1 MRIACADV
9 GSRRSLAT
17 RLAVLG
23 AAVVIPIAG
32 CTPKTGS
39 AAVVQST
46 RISVSSFRNVVTAG
60 ITPEIA
66 ANPADQEAYQ
76 RNMLG
81 LLINQYVLPQVAA
94 AVGVTVN
101 DAQAQ
106 TLVSQANQRQPGYLK
121 SIGIPPQ
128 YELAWGKQALEFQR
142 LNEMIARDRA
152 NEARIADVSKGI
164 PVSVNPRFGS
174 WNSARLQVDPARTD
188 LSSPPKGAPPP
199 SPAIPIGG

>member
-23 AAVVIPIAG
+23 AAAVIPIAG

-81 LLINQYVLPQVAA
+81 LLINQ
-94 AVGVTVN
+94 
-101 DAQAQ
+101 
-106 TLVSQANQRQPGYLK
+106 
-121 SIGIPPQ
+121 
-128 YELAWGKQALEFQR
+128 
-142 LNEMIARDRA
+142 
-152 NEARIADVSKGI
+152 
-164 PVSVNPRFGS
+164 
-174 WNSARLQVDPARTD
+174 
-188 LSSPPKGAPPP
+188 
-199 SPAIPIGG
+199 